1 MVISVIEN
9 GKPLTRRWGYS
20 NTVSKVPVNP
30 LITYPES
37 SKPANDVVRN
47 VAANRI
53 PGISQRLAP
62 DDEGGTS
69 RRKLD
74 EYGGGSVKPERS
86 DSGRESPFAGT
97 TVVSRGESG
106 FLLKSGKDSRQFYR
120 LGFLCRA

>member
-1 MVISVIEN
+1 MSVIEN
-9 GKPLTRRWGYS
+9 GKPLTSRCGYS
-20 NTVSKVPVNP
+20 NTVRKVPINP

-47 VAANRI
+47 VATNRI

-62 DDEGGTS
+62 DEEGGTS
-69 RRKLD
+69 RRKFE
-74 EYGGGSVKPERS
+74 EYSGGSVERERS
-86 DSGRESPFAGT
+86 VSRRDSPFAGT

-106 FLLKSGKDSRQFYR
+106 FLLKSGKDSKQFYP